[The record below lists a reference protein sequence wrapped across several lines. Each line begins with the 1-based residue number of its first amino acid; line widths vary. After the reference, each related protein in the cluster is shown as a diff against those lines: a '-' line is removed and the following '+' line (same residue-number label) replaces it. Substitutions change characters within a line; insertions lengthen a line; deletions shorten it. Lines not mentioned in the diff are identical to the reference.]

1 MKMAAPLA
9 VASMLLMLQLLLQ
22 LRHVMSY
29 NMTGEGDYYD
39 YDDAYYYYDDYYYD
53 YGYDDEG
60 IIDSH
65 TDVVTVVVDED
76 GSPIIEIVETAAGT
90 TSAALFVSKANAS
103 VAAAKVINSY
113 KDEGESDG
121 YEEDPEVEMK
131 PKRKF
136 GYEKSLVDSSR
147 VLEEKLMSGSM
158 RHSVMN
164 DTISAVACLPK
175 HDIRGSRAS
184 GTEEMVL
191 LKDLREREREEE
203 RAFTGRG
210 KPTLKELQ
218 EVRLK
223 KRQQESVGTY
233 VCICSCIYIQSCRS

>member
-1 MKMAAPLA
+1 
-9 VASMLLMLQLLLQ
+9 
-22 LRHVMSY
+22 
-29 NMTGEGDYYD
+29 MTGEGDYYD

-103 VAAAKVINSY
+103 VAAAAKVINSY

-164 DTISAVACLPK
+164 DTISVVACLPK

-218 EVRLK
+218 EMRLK